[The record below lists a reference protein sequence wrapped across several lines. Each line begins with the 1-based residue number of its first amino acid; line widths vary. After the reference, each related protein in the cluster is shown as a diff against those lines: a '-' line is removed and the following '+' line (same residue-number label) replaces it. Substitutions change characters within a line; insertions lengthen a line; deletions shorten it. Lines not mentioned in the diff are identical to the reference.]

1 MRLLTDSVPSPQ
13 SLVVSQMNMNE
24 ESKQYRIRVLEEIE
38 LLASPSEQMK
48 YEHDVPIADV
58 PAELI
63 CGFVDDLYHPK
74 SELFLNAFTGQ
85 ELKSLAELYGKIC
98 IASDAFTKHNCH
110 SVNDIQKLKEWRSV
124 IAFSKDLIAELKR
137 NG

>member
-1 MRLLTDSVPSPQ
+1 MK
-13 SLVVSQMNMNE
+13 E
-24 ESKQYRIRVLEEIE
+24 ESKAYRQRVVEVIE
-38 LLASPSEQMK
+38 GLANPLDQMK

-74 SELFLNAFTGQ
+74 SELFLNAFTSE
-85 ELKSLAELYGKIC
+85 ELKSLAELYGRLC
-98 IASDAFTKHNCH
+98 VASDAFAKHDRHC
-110 SVNDIQKLKEWRSV
+110 VAEIQKLPEWRSV
-124 IAFSKDLIAELKR
+124 MGFAKNLVVELKR